1 MKPLPIALAVI
12 CFLVGA
18 LYLAG
23 ILQIGVSHN
32 EIGKHHLG
40 HAALFGALG
49 VLALVW
55 GRFSSAPATRRP

>member
-1 MKPLPIALAVI
+1 VKPLPIALAVI
-12 CFLVGA
+12 CFVIAA

-23 ILQIGVSHN
+23 VLQIGASHGGRH
-32 EIGKHHLG
+32 IS

-55 GRFSSAPATRRP
+55 GRFASAPATRRP